1 MNFPAV
7 CTGCFIPD
15 HIMAGL
21 RADLHIHTFLSP
33 CGDIEMTP
41 RNIIQKAKEQQLD
54 LIAITDHNSTLQ
66 APEIRRVGEREGVA
80 VICGAEIT
88 TKEEVHCLTLV
99 ETDAQREELQGY
111 LEKYLPS
118 IPNDPDFFGYQFW
131 VDEEE
136 NVLGEVPHLL
146 ISAIEQNIDQVEAF
160 VHSIGG
166 LFIPAHIERPRN
178 SLLSQLGFV
187 PPGLKA
193 DALELSR
200 HTEVVSFLEKNAYL
214 KKYKFIRSSD
224 AHFLHQVGEVHTVF
238 EMETAGFAGLK
249 KALTFL

>member
-1 MNFPAV
+1 M
-7 CTGCFIPD
+7 
-15 HIMAGL
+15 IMAFI

-33 CGDIEMTP
+33 CGDIDMTP
-41 RNIIQKAKEQQLD
+41 RNIVRMAKEKKLD

-66 APEIRRVGEREGVA
+66 APEVQRVGEKEGLA
-80 VICGAEIT
+80 VLCGAEIT
-88 TKEEVHCLTLV
+88 TKEEVHCLALV
-99 ETDAQREELQGY
+99 ETETQRVELQEY
-111 LEKYLPS
+111 LEKYLPP

-178 SLLSQLGFV
+178 SLFSQLGFV

-200 HTEVVSFLEKNAYL
+200 HTNPDDFIKKNPYL
-214 KKYKFIRSSD
+214 KLFKIIQSSD
-224 AHFLHQVGEVHTVF
+224 AHYIQHIGSVYTEFTMEKPCF
-238 EMETAGFAGLK
+238 EGLK
-249 KALTFL
+249 KALTLL